1 MFNWMRSEQSNTRD
15 AMAKTMND
23 FMRKRMMAALM
34 AQEPNNPMPP
44 ATFDTALGQGKFDD
58 PNLSAIL
65 AMLTKPRDEGGG
77 GGGSFGGMMAM
88 R

>member
-1 MFNWMRSEQSNTRD
+1 MLNWMRSEQSNTRD

-44 ATFDTALGQGKFDD
+44 ATFEDALGQGKFDD
-58 PNLSAIL
+58 PSLSAIL
-65 AMLTKPRDEGGG
+65 SMLTKPRDAGGGG
-77 GGGSFGGMMAM
+77 GGGSFGSMMM
-88 R
+88 Q